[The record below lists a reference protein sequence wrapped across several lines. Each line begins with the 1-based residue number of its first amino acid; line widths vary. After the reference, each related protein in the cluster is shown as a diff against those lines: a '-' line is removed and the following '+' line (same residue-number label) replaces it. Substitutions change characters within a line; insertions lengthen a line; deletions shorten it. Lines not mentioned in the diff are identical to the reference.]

1 MTSTS
6 DNSQRRVPWFWG
18 GFFAVIGF
26 GVVLALFAGIRAGL
40 QWTQV
45 EVENAM
51 PPPVAALVK
60 VTLAGGEALYVDP
73 ASVDSIRAQTREWLA
88 TRSTDTTAPLH
99 DIIDRE
105 TAAMLVAAEAQIP
118 TFADW
123 YFSLAGEYARLLHA
137 ATDDLPRFMA
147 GQLESLVFE
156 PAGTL
161 AAIEGLGPALDAR
174 FEEDMR
180 AFALDLRNAIARL
193 VREAGVETDGITV
206 EVESEW
212 ALGDQLAGQ
221 LAPWTSLDSG
231 DMVRQGAAV
240 SAGAGLSA
248 AAAKKIGALSVA
260 KASAKIVTSEATGLL
275 AATASKLGVKA
286 LAGAGGGAA
295 SGAALCAG
303 SVVGAPLAPGCA
315 LVGGL
320 ITGVATWVLVDKAI
334 LEAEELARRD
344 EFEAELRQAL
354 TNWREELRAELVA
367 HYDTAVDSAMD
378 ALSDAI
384 DHQLKPATGADGSAF
399 IPARD
404 AAGGHAEP

>member
-105 TAAMLVAAEAQIP
+105 TAVMLVAAEAQIP

-137 ATDDLPRFMA
+137 ATDDLRDTLVPINRRYPLD
-147 GQLESLVFE
+147 QL
-156 PAGTL
+156 L
-161 AAIEGLGPALDAR
+161 AACRDYVAR
-174 FEEDMR
+174 TRRRISF
-180 AFALDLRNAIARL
+180 
-193 VREAGVETDGITV
+193 
-206 EVESEW
+206 EW
-212 ALGDQLAGQ
+212 ALIAGVNDTLYQARALAERVRGLMCHVNLIPLNPTLGYAGSPSRLARVTAFRDELERHGIPSTVRVRRGIDIQAGCGQ
-221 LAPWTSLDSG
+221 L
-231 DMVRQGAAV
+231 R
-240 SAGAGLSA
+240 
-248 AAAKKIGALSVA
+248 
-260 KASAKIVTSEATGLL
+260 ERE
-275 AATASKLGVKA
+275 VK
-286 LAGAGGGAA
+286 
-295 SGAALCAG
+295 
-303 SVVGAPLAPGCA
+303 
-315 LVGGL
+315 
-320 ITGVATWVLVDKAI
+320 
-334 LEAEELARRD
+334 
-344 EFEAELRQAL
+344 
-354 TNWREELRAELVA
+354 
-367 HYDTAVDSAMD
+367 
-378 ALSDAI
+378 
-384 DHQLKPATGADGSAF
+384 
-399 IPARD
+399 
-404 AAGGHAEP
+404 